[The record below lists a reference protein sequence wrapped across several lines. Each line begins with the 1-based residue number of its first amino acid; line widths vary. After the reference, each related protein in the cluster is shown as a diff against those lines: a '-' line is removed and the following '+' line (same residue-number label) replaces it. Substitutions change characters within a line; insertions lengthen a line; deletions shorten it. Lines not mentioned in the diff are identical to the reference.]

1 MSMASMKAEPMMPKV
16 VVTPLATIVST
27 KASLGVMRVM
37 GMLLWVP
44 EFGVAADGTASG
56 PPRRVSITVSESL

>member
-1 MSMASMKAEPMMPKV
+1 
-16 VVTPLATIVST
+16 LNDFTIVST